1 MTILQRQ
8 RPVLEERPVEAARA
22 DAYDTGATIEGM
34 RRVAGPP
41 RIEIPRWVQLVGL
54 PLLVLLVW
62 VVGTTAYHVVV
73 VFVVAALVALLLDP
87 LVRAVQRVRVPRGV
101 SVAIV
106 YLCFLAALVVILGAL
121 GTVAVSQT
129 KTAANRVDAYF
140 TKPVGQG
147 LTPADRDVNRLQH
160 WLDTHHLRQVH
171 VQQRGHKLVTQ
182 IRRKDVGRYTSKVVD
197 FVEGAAISIG
207 RTLFETVL
215 VLVVSIYMLLGLP
228 RLAARLD
235 RRFPPTPASGPLIPR
250 MESALA
256 GYVRGQILLSLIIGG
271 SAGLGLWIFGITGVL
286 PGADRYAY
294 LFGAL
299 VAFTEVIPYVGPWIG
314 ALPPLAYALVV
325 HPISVLWVALLFLGV
340 HQLEGHVVAPNV
352 MGKSLRLNPL
362 LVIFGLLAG
371 GEIYGLA
378 GALLALPLLAAGRA
392 AWEFASERFALEPW
406 GPQAAAVVVEVEHEP
421 APEPEPP
428 AEVAP
433 LKPTAHP

>member
-1 MTILQRQ
+1 
-8 RPVLEERPVEAARA
+8 
-22 DAYDTGATIEGM
+22 M

-54 PLLVLLVW
+54 PLLVVLAWIVA
-62 VVGTTAYHVVV
+62 TTAYHVVV
-73 VFVVAALVALLLDP
+73 VFVVAALLALLLDP
-87 LVRAVQRVRVPRGV
+87 LVRALQRVRIPRGL

-106 YLCFLAALVVILGAL
+106 YLCFLAALGVTIGAL
-121 GTVAVSQT
+121 GTVAVDQT

-140 TKPVGQG
+140 TKPSGRGPV
-147 LTPADRDVNRLQH
+147 PANRDVDRLQH
-160 WLDTHHLRQVH
+160 WLDTHHLKQVH
-171 VQQRGHKLVTQ
+171 VQQRGHRLVAQ
-182 IRRKDVGRYTSKVVD
+182 IRRKDVGRYTNKVVT

-207 RTLFETVL
+207 KTLFEAVL
-215 VLVVSIYMLLGLP
+215 VLVVSIYMLLALP

-235 RRFPPTPASGPLIPR
+235 RRFPPRPDSRALIPR
-250 MESALA
+250 MESALV
-256 GYVRGQILLSLIIGG
+256 GYLRGQVLLSLIIGA
-271 SAGLGLWIFGITGVL
+271 SAGVGLWIFGVTGLL

-294 LFGAL
+294 LFGAW

-352 MGKSLRLNPL
+352 MGSALRLNPL

-371 GEIYGLA
+371 GEIYGLV

-392 AWEFASERFALEPW
+392 VWEFASERFALEPW
-406 GPQAAAVVVEVEHEP
+406 REPVPAVEVLPETEEP
-421 APEPEPP
+421 T
-428 AEVAP
+428 EVAP